1 MKPPA
6 TAPIAT
12 WVDDPPTYTIITTAP
27 SAAPALKP
35 MMSGDPSGLRT
46 SAWKIAPDMPNA
58 APTPMATSTR
68 GSRSVPTMNSESA
81 VGLPEQRGDHVGH
94 RDREVAD
101 ADRPAADHHD
111 HDRQHRRTRRSPA
124 GRGVRRTSECGS
136 RVPRIGQSIWR
147 RRRLDRRRRD
157 PREIGDHR
165 HSCAIRVRRTRSTN
179 TGPPMAAVM
188 MPTWISP
195 GRAMIRPAVSQ

>member
-6 TAPIAT
+6 TAPTAT
-12 WVDDPPTYTIITTAP
+12 WVDDPPTDTITATAP
-27 SAAPALKP
+27 SAAPELKP

-68 GSRSVPTMNSESA
+68 GRRSVPTMNSESA
-81 VGLPEQRGDHVGH
+81 VGLPKSVATTSDIGIGKSPTLIDQQPITTITIARTAHTPIARGS
-94 RDREVAD
+94 
-101 ADRPAADHHD
+101 
-111 HDRQHRRTRRSPA
+111 RRTENLR
-124 GRGVRRTSECGS
+124 VRIAR
-136 RVPRIGQSIWR
+136 PRIGSRSGAGGSWIAGAAR
-147 RRRLDRRRRD
+147 GGSA
-157 PREIGDHR
+157 ING